1 MAADPGTQAPA
12 RERPSSIRSI
22 VSASDPFSPARLSPV
37 SVNGSAVPQVG
48 VEVLNDEGHWECVN
62 IHSQGYQLI
71 PNSLVQQVAREITS
85 RISMNWTEEKTIWTG
100 RFLSVLY
107 RSDHLKELPEVGDA
121 VSLGLRV
128 ENSYDGSAKFRLA
141 LMAFV
146 LSCTNGLM
154 SPRLF
159 TTYTVKHTSSRGFD
173 VDEAIDVIRE
183 GAFSLETLAP
193 KIAELSRMP
202 LNVKRL
208 ASVAKNIDLPNRDW
222 GHVLQQLEPAR
233 SMWDLMQALTHRVTR
248 NTRGRSLITTSET
261 IGDYFLTRMVA

>member
-1 MAADPGTQAPA
+1 MGNSVTSVM
-12 RERPSSIRSI
+12 ERPELLRSL
-22 VSASDPFSPARLSPV
+22 VATTDPFAPVRLSPV

-48 VEVLNDEGHWECVN
+48 VEILNDEGHWDCVD
-62 IHSQGYQLI
+62 IHSAGYL
-71 PNSLVQQVAREITS
+71 LVQNQAVREAGTEIMS
-85 RISMNWTEEKTIWTG
+85 RSSMSWTEERTIWTG

-107 RSDHLKELPEVGDA
+107 RSDHLRELPEVGDA

-141 LMAFV
+141 LMAYV

-154 SPRLF
+154 SSRLF
-159 TTYTVKHTSSRGFD
+159 TTYTVKHTASSGFD
-173 VDEAIDVIRE
+173 VDEAIDVIRD
-183 GAFSLETLAP
+183 GTYSLEVLAP
-193 KIAELSRMP
+193 KIGELSRMP

-248 NTRGRSLITTSET
+248 NTRGRSLITTSEG